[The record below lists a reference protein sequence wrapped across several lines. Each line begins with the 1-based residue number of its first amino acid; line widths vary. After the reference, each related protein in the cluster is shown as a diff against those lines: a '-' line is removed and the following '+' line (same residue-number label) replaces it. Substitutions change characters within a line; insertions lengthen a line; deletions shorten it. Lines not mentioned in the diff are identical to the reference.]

1 MTSNNILL
9 TVRNLSAEFPGQA
22 AVLDNISFSLQQGE
36 VLGII
41 GESGSGKS
49 VLARTLLRLE
59 APARITAGSILL
71 NGQDL
76 AAKSQK
82 EMRAIRGSKI
92 ALGAD

>member
-1 MTSNNILL
+1 MSSNNTLL
-9 TVRNLSAEFPGQA
+9 TVRNLSAEFLGQTS
-22 AVLDNISFSLQQGE
+22 VLDRISFSLHQGE

-71 NGQDL
+71 DGQDL
-76 AAKSQK
+76 AAKSQQ
-82 EMRAIRGSKI
+82 EMRAVRGRQI
-92 ALGAD
+92 AL